1 MARAMMLGKNF
12 VFTQLK
18 QFSPVKRS
26 CELHIRNHSA
36 CPMSTISYA
45 IFGDRPKEQRIDLED
60 GEDDTQIFEKKMLSL
75 KGCAGIQTF
84 CIRFSKDE
92 TFCFLVAFR
101 NYTIQMKKKSQNRV
115 VVFFINDYQLSLNE
129 VDVRYF
135 DQLMRNEE
143 LQPTKISNYRKDCQ
157 NTCAFRGVNASVVSA
172 IEMEYKNLRIV
183 VSMTPGFASKIDIAV
198 KCFKSIET
206 H

>member
-1 MARAMMLGKNF
+1 MASAMMFGKTF

-26 CELHIRNHSA
+26 CALHIRNHSG
-36 CPMSTISYA
+36 CPMSTLSYT
-45 IFGDRPKEQRIDLED
+45 IFGDRPKKQRIDLKD

-84 CIRFSKDE
+84 RISLSKDE

-115 VVFFINDYQLSLNE
+115 VVFFIDDYQPWHE
-129 VDVRYF
+129 MDVRYF
-135 DQLMRNEE
+135 NQLMQNEE
-143 LQPTKISNYRKDCQ
+143 RKPIHIDNYRQDCQ
-157 NTCAFRGVNASVVSA
+157 YTFRGIYASVATA

-183 VSMTPGFASKIDIAV
+183 VSMTPNFASKIDIGV
-198 KCFKSIET
+198 KCFKNAET